1 MGLESYTRTVKV
13 LAKLLAV
20 YLACLLLL
28 APQTAAAADETGE
41 IEYAD
46 PVSNSENYSAVLY
59 NNTNGLPTSEANAI
73 AETSEGFI
81 WIGSYGGLVRYDG
94 NTFERMDSAA
104 GIGSVVSLY
113 VDSSDRLWIGTNE
126 SGVALM
132 KQDKFTFWDED
143 DGLKGSK
150 VCSISEDDRGYIYV
164 GTTSELAM
172 ISSEMELEV
181 VDDPRIAGRYIEHI
195 QHGSDGL
202 MYVTTIEDDFFTLRD
217 GKVVDYIGHDE
228 AEIKNITDVLPDPD
242 NPGMM
247 YVGGDNSRV
256 YYTDTR
262 LVPDEEK
269 TVDVSP
275 LASVLDI
282 AEIDDKVWVCARNGI
297 GVVDD
302 QGFHDL
308 SSDLPMDNSVDYVM
322 ADYEGGLWF
331 ASSRQGVMK
340 VVNNRF
346 SDIFKRYDI
355 EAEVV
360 NSTCMYD
367 GKLFIACDTGLIVV
381 DDKERLTELPITSV
395 VTAGGV
401 DLGAGDLI
409 QMLDGVRIRS
419 IIRDSKERLWISTW
433 RGPGLLCCSD
443 GQVTAYTEDDGIL
456 SSHIRAVCEA
466 DDGSILVACT
476 GGVTVIKDERIVKS
490 YTTADGIE
498 NPEILTVA
506 SAPNGDIL
514 AGSNGGGIYVINDDG
529 TRCIGKKDGLSS
541 GIVMRIKYD
550 RRRHLFWLVTSN
562 SISYMSEDYKA
573 TSVTNFPYS
582 NNFDLYEN
590 SKEDMW
596 VLSSNGIYLVPVE
609 DLIRNE
615 DIRPVYYS
623 MANGLP
629 SITTS
634 NSYSELTE
642 DGDLYIAGSS
652 GVAKVNIEEPLE
664 VVSIL
669 KQAVPF
675 VRADGEYYYPDKDGV
690 FTVPAKT
697 QRLTI
702 YAYVYNYS
710 LTDPKVTYRLI
721 GFDRKSITVNR
732 SDLRPITYTNLAG
745 GMYRFTMQVSDSMGR
760 GNNKLNVQIIKGK
773 SLYEQ
778 TWFYL
783 AAAALIAAFIY
794 GAVRMYVGRKM
805 RAMETKHRAE
815 AERARISHE
824 LTMANQIQTGMLPH
838 VFPPFPDRREFDI
851 YAVMEPAREVG
862 GDFYDFFLIDE
873 DHLCLVIADVSGK
886 GIPAALFMMVS
897 KVILQT
903 YASMDQSAAE
913 ILSKTNE
920 VICQSNQSDMFIT
933 VWLGILE
940 ISTGRLTAANA
951 GHEYPVLKRA
961 GGPFELIRD
970 QHSLVLG
977 GIESTVYKEYELDLS
992 QGDKLFLYTD
1002 GVPEATNSDEKM
1014 LGTEGMIAAL
1024 NENGDAS
1031 PEELLGNVRKA
1042 VNEFVREAEQFDDLT
1057 MLCIEYRG

>member
-1 MGLESYTRTVKV
+1 MGLESLTRTVKV

-20 YLACLLLL
+20 YIVCLLLSV
-28 APQTAAAADETGE
+28 PQTAAAADDAGD

-94 NTFERMDSAA
+94 NTFERMDSTT
-104 GIGSVVSLY
+104 GLGSVVSLY

-126 SGVALM
+126 SGIALM
-132 KQDKFTFWDED
+132 KQDKFKFWGED
-143 DGLKGSK
+143 AGLKGAK
-150 VCSISEDDRGYIYV
+150 VCSIAEDDRGYIYV
-164 GTTSELAM
+164 ATTAELAM
-172 ISSEMELEV
+172 ISPEMKLEV
-181 VDDPRIAGRYIEHI
+181 IDDPRIAGRYIEHV
-195 QHGSDGL
+195 QHGNDGL
-202 MYVTTIEDDFFTLRD
+202 MYATTIEDDFFTLRD
-217 GKVVDYIGHDE
+217 GKVENYIGHDE
-228 AEIKNITDVLPDPD
+228 AKIKNITDVLPDPD

-247 YVGGDNSRV
+247 YVGGDNSRI
-256 YYTDTR
+256 YYTDTN

-275 LASVLDI
+275 LASVLDLT
-282 AEIDDKVWVCARNGI
+282 EIDNKIWVCARNGI
-297 GVVDD
+297 GLIDD
-302 QGFHDL
+302 EGFHDL
-308 SSDLPMDNSVDYVM
+308 SSELPLNNSVDFVM
-322 ADYEGGLWF
+322 SDYEGGLWF

-346 SDIFKRYDI
+346 SDVFKRYDI
-355 EAEVV
+355 GEEVV
-360 NSTCMYD
+360 NSTCLLD

-381 DDKERLTELPITSV
+381 DDKERLAELPIKSA

-409 QMLDGVRIRS
+409 QMLDGVRLRS
-419 IIRDSKERLWISTW
+419 IIRDSKNRLWISTW
-433 RGPGLLCCSD
+433 RGPGLLCYSD

-466 DDGSILVACT
+466 DDGSIIVAST
-476 GGVTVIKDERIVKS
+476 GGVSVIQDGSIIKS
-490 YTTADGIE
+490 YTAEDGIE
-498 NPEILTVA
+498 NPEVLTVA
-506 SAPNGDIL
+506 AAPNGDIL
-514 AGSNGGGIYVINDDG
+514 VGSNGGGIYVIDEDG
-529 TRCIGKKDGLSS
+529 TRCISKKNGLTS

-550 RRRHLFWLVTSN
+550 RRRNLFWMVTSN
-562 SISYMSEDYKA
+562 SIAYMTEDYKV
-573 TSVTNFPYS
+573 TPVTNFPYS

-590 SKEDMW
+590 SKGDMW

-609 DLIRNE
+609 ELIRNE

-634 NSYSELTE
+634 NSYSELTDE
-642 DGDLYIAGSS
+642 GDLYIAGGS

-664 VVSIL
+664 EISIL

-675 VRADGEYYYPDKDGV
+675 IRGDGEYYYPDENGT
-690 FTVPAKT
+690 FTIPFST

-702 YAYVYNYS
+702 YGYVYNYA

-721 GFDRKSITVNR
+721 GFDRRPTTVNR
-732 SDLRPITYTNLAG
+732 SDLRPVTYTNLAG
-745 GMYRFTMQVSDSMGR
+745 GMYRFTMQISDAMGR
-760 GNNKLNVQIIKGK
+760 GSNKLDVKIVKEKAI
-773 SLYEQ
+773 YEQ
-778 TWFYL
+778 TWFYI
-783 AAAALIAAFIY
+783 AAAGLISLIIY
-794 GAVRMYVGRKM
+794 GIVRFFVNRKE
-805 RAMETKHRAE
+805 RAMEVKHRAD

-824 LTMANQIQTGMLPH
+824 LTMASRIQTGMLPH
-838 VFPPFPDRREFDI
+838 TFPPFPGRSEFDI

-920 VICQSNQSDMFIT
+920 VICQNNQNEMFIT

-940 ISTGRLTAANA
+940 ISTGKLNAANA
-951 GHEYPVLKRA
+951 GHEYPVLKKA
-961 GGPFELIRD
+961 GGQYELVRD
-970 QHSLVLG
+970 QHSLVVG
-977 GIESTVYKEYELDLS
+977 GIEGTIYKDYEMDLS
-992 QGDKLFLYTD
+992 PGDKLFLYTD
-1002 GVPEATNSDEKM
+1002 GVPEATDAGDNM
-1014 LGTEGMIAAL
+1014 MGTTRMIDVL
-1024 NENGDAS
+1024 NENTDAS
-1031 PEELLGNVRKA
+1031 PTELLISVRAA
-1042 VNEFVREAEQFDDLT
+1042 VNEFVKDAEQFDDLT